1 MEAFL
6 IYALFAVGL
15 LLIIKGG
22 DWFVSG
28 ATWVAE
34 VTLIPKFIIGATIM
48 SFATTLPE
56 ILVSTI
62 AAVEAHGAIT
72 EQLPDA
78 TAFATEKIGMAV
90 GNGIGSFICNTAF
103 ILAIGT
109 VFMPTETNDRK
120 LKTEVIIIGLILAS
134 LIVLT
139 YKGSL
144 TGRGSIVL
152 LALFALYLFQ
162 SAKSFK
168 ADLEYEDFSERPPSD
183 RNTVIINVVKVIVGA
198 VLLFVGSRLI
208 VNNGG
213 AIAKSWGVSESVF
226 GVTMVAIGTSLPEL
240 VTAIIAIIKK
250 QPSMSVGNIIG
261 ANIINI
267 ALILPLCSFIYG
279 GIVPVSQRNILLDFP
294 VAVVVSVIA
303 FVPTVFTR
311 RFYRWQGILLL
322 LVYAAYL
329 LLIAFGLDRYLALFT
344 A

>member
-56 ILVSTI
+56 ILVSSI
-62 AAVEAHGAIT
+62 AAVEAHSAIT
-72 EQLPDA
+72 AQIPDA
-78 TAFATEKIGMAV
+78 TVFATEKIGMAV

-109 VFMPTETNDRK
+109 VFMPTETNDKK
-120 LKTEVIIIGLILAS
+120 LKSEVIVIGLMLAS
-134 LIVLT
+134 LIALT

-144 TGRGSIVL
+144 ASRGSIVL
-152 LALFALYLFQ
+152 LALFAIYIFQ
-162 SAKSFK
+162 NAKSFR

-183 RNTVIINVVKVIVGA
+183 KKTVIVNIVKVVVGA
-198 VLLFVGSRLI
+198 VMLFAGSRLI

-213 AIAKSWGVSESVF
+213 EIAESWGISGSVF

-250 QPSMSVGNIIG
+250 QSSMSVGNIIG

-267 ALILPLCSFIYG
+267 AFILPLCSFIYG
-279 GIVPVSQRNILLDFP
+279 GVVPISPQNIYLDFP
-294 VAVVVSVIA
+294 VAVIVAVIA

-311 RFYRWQGILLL
+311 KFYRWQGIVLFLIY
-322 LVYAAYL
+322 VIYL
-329 LLIAFGLDRYLALFT
+329 LTIAMGLDSDLAIFNK
-344 A
+344 